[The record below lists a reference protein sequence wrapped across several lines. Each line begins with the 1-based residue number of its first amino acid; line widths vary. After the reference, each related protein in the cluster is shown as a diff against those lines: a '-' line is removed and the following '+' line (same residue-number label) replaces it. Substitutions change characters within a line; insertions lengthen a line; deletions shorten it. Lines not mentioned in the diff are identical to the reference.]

1 MRNFKECAE
10 MRKAVRMLCGRM
22 VSEIVMTGDP
32 PATIQLNS
40 MSFGLPVCILV
51 GSRLFDTLSSK
62 RLFLFILSHTLSQYL
77 FML

>member
-40 MSFGLPVCILV
+40 MSFGLPVCILA
-51 GSRLFDTLSSK
+51 GSKLFDTESFP
-62 RLFLFILSHTLSQYL
+62 FLPPHTLSQYL

>member
-40 MSFGLPVCILV
+40 MSFGLPVCILAR
-51 GSRLFDTLSSK
+51 SRLFDTES
-62 RLFLFILSHTLSQYL
+62 FPFIPPRTLSQYL